1 MKNKIKMDI
10 EFWDTDTEKTF
21 LKAKETLM
29 DDCGYSE
36 ENANS
41 FLEMLYYAVASEYGD
56 QECKKC
62 KNGRI

>member
-41 FLEMLYYAVASEYGD
+41 FLEMLYYSVASEYGD
-56 QECKKC
+56 
-62 KNGRI
+62 

>member
-10 EFWDTDTEKTF
+10 EFGDTDTEKTF
-21 LKAKETLM
+21 LEAKKTLM

-41 FLEMLYYAVASEYGD
+41 FLEILYYAVASECGY
-56 QECKKC
+56 
-62 KNGRI
+62 